1 VPGTAQPSGSESLVL
16 WTEVTPRWFA
26 TYGTTIRDGRD
37 FDERD
42 SAAGQPV
49 AIVNEAFARRF
60 FAGRPAIGETVSGR
74 TIVGVT
80 ANQVM
85 QGGYKTDGTARSLRD
100 GAPPAIYIPLAQ
112 TSERGPSGRASV
124 IVSVRW
130 GASEAQAS
138 RGVAAALRAVDPDLA
153 FTLRPLADQIDA
165 GLAQERMV
173 AWLSGFFGAL
183 ALLLAGLGLYG
194 VTAYA
199 VTRQRTEIGIR
210 LALGAPAG
218 GVVRLVL
225 SRVALLVALGIVA
238 GTAASLWLSSLVAT
252 LLYGLEPRDPMT
264 LAAAAITLAAVGAI
278 AGWVPA
284 HRASRIDPLE
294 VLRSA

>member
-1 VPGTAQPSGSESLVL
+1 
-16 WTEVTPRWFA
+16 VTPRWFA

-42 SAAGQPV
+42 TSAGRPV
-49 AIVNEAFARRF
+49 AIVNETFARRF
-60 FAGRPAIGETVSGR
+60 FAGRRAIGETVSNR
-74 TIVGVT
+74 TVVGVT
-80 ANQVM
+80 ADQVM
-85 QGGYKTDGTARSLRD
+85 QGGFKLDGTARSLRD

-112 TSERGPSGRASV
+112 TPEPGPSGRASV
-124 IVSVRW
+124 IVSVRRA
-130 GASEAQAS
+130 ASEAQAA
-138 RGVAAALRAVDPDLA
+138 RGVATALRAVDPDLA

-199 VTRQRTEIGIR
+199 VSRQRTEIGIR

-225 SRVALLVALGIVA
+225 SRVTFLVGLGIAA
-238 GTAASLWLSSLVAT
+238 GAALSIWMSTLLAT
-252 LLYGLEPRDPMT
+252 LVYGLGPHDPVT
-264 LAAAAITLAAVGAI
+264 LAGAAVTLAAVGAL
-278 AGWVPA
+278 AGGLPA
-284 HRASRIDPLE
+284 YRASRIDPLE
-294 VLRSA
+294 ILRAH